1 MLDNRATAEG
11 TEDTRRQLRRSLECL
26 VGVHFTE
33 GNAITVLRNGD
44 EIFPAM
50 LEAIRKAQH
59 TVDLMTFVYWKGR
72 PAQQFADALCDRA
85 KAGLRVRV
93 LIDALGGIQIEDG
106 IVEAMEDSGVDV
118 HWYRKLWLNSP
129 FKQNHL
135 VIARYALSTKPS
147 GSPVEWGLP
156 RSGGA
161 TPGTRK
167 SGGTR
172 TSGWK
177 GQRSTAWP
185 RPSSKTGPRP
195 GAPSTTSVTA
205 SLTSRNLVRQRFRS
219 CAVRPASAGT
229 TSARSGRAHPF
240 LSAPDPV
247 ADRVLLTRL
256 APDRRAQ
263 GGCQPRGRRGH
274 PAAGPER
281 GQTRCATSQ

>member
-1 MLDNRATAEG
+1 MGPGRSLTTLLDNRATPEAR
-11 TEDTRRQLRRSLECL
+11 EDIRLQLRRSLECL

-129 FKQNHL
+129 FKPYL
-135 VIARYALSTKPS
+135 R
-147 GSPVEWGLP
+147 
-156 RSGGA
+156 RSA
-161 TPGTRK
+161 
-167 SGGTR
+167 
-172 TSGWK
+172 
-177 GQRSTAWP
+177 A
-185 RPSSKTGPRP
+185 
-195 GAPSTTSVTA
+195 
-205 SLTSRNLVRQRFRS
+205 
-219 CAVRPASAGT
+219 
-229 TSARSGRAHPF
+229 
-240 LSAPDPV
+240 
-247 ADRVLLTRL
+247 LTR
-256 APDRRAQ
+256 
-263 GGCQPRGRRGH
+263 
-274 PAAGPER
+274 AAG
-281 GQTRCATSQ
+281 GLDS